1 MFFMKKILQ
10 QIQRYAEDSL
20 GLKASP
26 GKSANLNVPF
36 FIKDTYALAS
46 MQLTLTEKHKLK
58 VVLVIQK
65 EEAYPGIVSLRK
77 HLNQIHK
84 VTSDPLVYVNSAL
97 SAADRKSLISHHI
110 NFIQPPTQLFIPELA
125 LDISEAYRQKRLN
138 REVDTLFPATQ
149 AVLIACFNRGWS
161 VSQAC
166 TSSQI
171 AQGLG
176 YSRVTLSKVIDQ
188 LIDKDILVT
197 GEKARTYCFK
207 EPVKAVFEKV
217 SPLLKSP
224 VKRVVFIKS
233 IPEAGE
239 GLFQAGETA
248 LAKYSMLA
256 EPSTPIYALT
266 QERFSKLRKQGLIS
280 EAGSIDEVAATI
292 ELWTYPNPLVDAEI
306 ADPLSLF
313 LSLKDN
319 KDERIQIALDE
330 MMGDITWLK

>member
-1 MFFMKKILQ
+1 MKKILQ
-10 QIQRYAEDSL
+10 QIQNYAGGTL

-26 GKSANLNVPF
+26 GKIVNLNVPY
-36 FIKDTYALAS
+36 FIKDTYDLIS

-58 VVLVIQK
+58 VLLVIQK

-77 HLNQIHK
+77 HLNQIHN

-125 LDISEAYRQKRLN
+125 LDIREAYRQQRKHKEAEN
-138 REVDTLFPATQ
+138 LFPATQ

-161 VSQAC
+161 VSKAY

-171 AQGLG
+171 AQGLD

-188 LIDKDILVT
+188 LVEKYILVK
-197 GEKARTYCFK
+197 GEKARTYCFS
-207 EPVKAVFEKV
+207 EPVRAVFEKAV
-217 SPLLKSP
+217 PLLKSP
-224 VKRVVFIKS
+224 VKRVIFTNTK
-233 IPEAGE
+233 PEIGE
-239 GLFQAGETA
+239 GIFWAGETA
-248 LAKYSMLA
+248 LAKYSMLT
-256 EPSTPIYALT
+256 EPSTPVYALT
-266 QERFSKLRKQGLIS
+266 QERYTTLRKRGLIS
-280 EAGSIDEVAATI
+280 ETGAIDEIAATI

-319 KDERIQIALDE
+319 KDDRIQIALDE
-330 MMGDITWLK
+330 MMGDVIWLK